1 MADMGHGTG
10 ITLILGGARSG
21 KSSFAEALARKAGG
35 VVTFIATADSRDA
48 EMDARIKLHRDR
60 RPADWLTWEG
70 DMEALPGEIAGMKG
84 TLLLDCLTMYLSR
97 LFLAS
102 PLSESDDEDA
112 WLAEERRILAG
123 TEDLFAKFAASG
135 ARSEGRGLIVV
146 SSEVGLGLVPPFVQG
161 RRFRDVQGRANQT
174 AARFADSVALMA
186 AGLPMWLKGSLSVCD
201 PDI

>member
-1 MADMGHGTG
+1 
-10 ITLILGGARSG
+10 
-21 KSSFAEALARKAGG
+21 
-35 VVTFIATADSRDA
+35 
-48 EMDARIKLHRDR
+48 
-60 RPADWLTWEG
+60 
-70 DMEALPGEIAGMKG
+70 MEALPGEIAGMKG

-123 TEDLFAKFAASG
+123 TEDLFAGFAASG
-135 ARSEGRGLIVV
+135 AWSEGRGLIVV

-174 AARFADSVALMA
+174 AARFADSVALMT
-186 AGLPMWLKGSLSVCD
+186 AGLPMWLKGSLSVYD
-201 PDI
+201 PGI